1 MKIFYDA
8 RNGKF
13 AEFSKGVVDG
23 RPFEGGVIM
32 DFETVCINRIE
43 EILIL
48 CRPILSN
55 PGKYMYTNKL
65 LNNLVNLTIYSNKKS
80 LVKRIT
86 TFSGVDSLLN
96 ARNYNIRIK
105 S

>member
-1 MKIFYDA
+1 
-8 RNGKF
+8 
-13 AEFSKGVVDG
+13 
-23 RPFEGGVIM
+23 
-32 DFETVCINRIE
+32 
-43 EILIL
+43 
-48 CRPILSN
+48 
-55 PGKYMYTNKL
+55 MYTDKL

-105 S
+105 ILKLSTHVKKWIYIIDKEVENSIVIQSTLNLPSN